1 MKEFISAVEESIEE
15 EGSGRFV
22 EFSLDGRVLRSYTPH
37 EGQLT
42 FMLAALGRGQSSD
55 SKFASIINLVM
66 STLRGEDAD
75 YMEGRLLDRDPRK
88 RLSLD
93 TLESIFEYLVSEWFA
108 RPTQP
113 QSDSAGSPQSDSQ
126 N

>member
-1 MKEFISAVEESIEE
+1 MKEFISAVEEVIEGDSE
-15 EGSGRFV
+15 QFV
-22 EFSLDGRVLRSYTPH
+22 EFSLDGRTLRSYTPH
-37 EGQLT
+37 EGQLS

-75 YMEGRLLDRDPRK
+75 YLEGRLLERDPRK

-93 TLESIFEYLVSEWFA
+93 MLESIFEYLVQEWFA
-108 RPTQP
+108 RPTQSP
-113 QSDSAGSPQSDSQ
+113 SDSAGSPPSDSQ